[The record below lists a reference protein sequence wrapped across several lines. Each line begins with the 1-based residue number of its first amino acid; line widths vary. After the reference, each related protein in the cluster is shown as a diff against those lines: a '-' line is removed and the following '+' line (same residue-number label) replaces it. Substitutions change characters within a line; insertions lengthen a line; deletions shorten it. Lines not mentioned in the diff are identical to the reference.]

1 MRVYLPI
8 KNATINPRIVKKIK
22 DKIKPCINTLKLVG
36 LLENAGRII
45 KKIAPANPIKN
56 AILKSFPILL
66 NPICLSEFLTFHI
79 RRGEKLNY

>member
-22 DKIKPCINTLKLVG
+22 DKIKPCINSLKLVG

-56 AILKSFPILL
+56 AI
-66 NPICLSEFLTFHI
+66 
-79 RRGEKLNY
+79 